1 MVAKDEGDTE
11 EEQQEGDQED
21 QGELLLQVGQPAGLA
36 TIFNFIQ
43 PVGRAS
49 SLSCSGHR
57 GYKLCSIY
65 DRSKTKWGSSHGL
78 DEIVVQR
85 DNSCGFFAVPVKIK
99 WTNDRFGLIIWF
111 LGEFACIWWRSMW
124 WFVHLFFT
132 QYGDFR
138 GDLPE
143 LVIIKVMV
151 WSPYLVKIHVTILSL
166 FISPHRVIFLGIC
179 QNWWQLRW

>member
-1 MVAKDEGDTE
+1 MVCFESGMFWKWDRNIWWTWDNRKRDWRKVHCLAPVIEAANFVVLMTGAR
-11 EEQQEGDQED
+11 
-21 QGELLLQVGQPAGLA
+21 QG
-36 TIFNFIQ
+36 
-43 PVGRAS
+43 
-49 SLSCSGHR
+49 
-57 GYKLCSIY
+57 
-65 DRSKTKWGSSHGL
+65 WGSSHGL
-78 DEIVVQR
+78 DEVVVQR
-85 DNSCGFFAVPVKIK
+85 DNRCGFFAVPVKIK

-132 QYGDFR
+132 QYGDLW

-143 LVIIKVMV
+143 LVIFKVMV

-166 FISPHRVIFLGIC
+166 FVSPHRVIFLGIC